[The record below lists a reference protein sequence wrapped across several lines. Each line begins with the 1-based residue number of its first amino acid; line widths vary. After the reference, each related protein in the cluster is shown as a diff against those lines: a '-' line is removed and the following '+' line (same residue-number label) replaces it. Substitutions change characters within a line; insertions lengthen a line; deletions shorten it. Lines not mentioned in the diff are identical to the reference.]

1 MKTTHS
7 FSAVLLISSVVS
19 AAWCQAPTETARV
32 KITPIE
38 AFGDLSDVL
47 RIRKFVASYQ
57 LPQKATKVTLRLD
70 FYQKGQKLSGKSFS
84 TGYKTLPEL
93 ASDSGKLA
101 VHIIDLDYLTIGG
114 GKAGNHRIN
123 LHLTLGDEFAANFVD
138 VPKTLFDISRSC
150 AITQFR
156 ATPGIKKSAL
166 LFAMIGGNTSKF
178 GGGGRTAEE
187 VVKMNPDAEVMIAT
201 LEFE

>member
-84 TGYKTLPEL
+84 TGYKTLKEL
-93 ASDSGKLA
+93 ASDSGKFA

-114 GKAGNHRIN
+114 GKAGNHRVN
-123 LHLTLGDEFAANFVD
+123 LQLTLGDDFAANHVD
-138 VPKTLFDISRSC
+138 VPKNLFDISQSWGM
-150 AITQFR
+150 TQFR
-156 ATPGIKKSAL
+156 ADPGTKNSAL
-166 LFAMIGGNTSKF
+166 LFAMVGNSSKI
-178 GGGGRTAEE
+178 GGGRTAEE
-187 VVKMNPDAEVMIAT
+187 VVKMNPDGDVMIAT